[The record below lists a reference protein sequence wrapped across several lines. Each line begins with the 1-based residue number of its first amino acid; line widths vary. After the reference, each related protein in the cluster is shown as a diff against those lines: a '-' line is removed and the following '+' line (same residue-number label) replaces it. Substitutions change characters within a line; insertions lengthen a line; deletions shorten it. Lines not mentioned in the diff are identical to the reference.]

1 MKRSTRMRAV
11 RLCILVLAS
20 GALLAQHTFS
30 QSDVED
36 GRRLYDSNCTRC
48 HGAEGNLVDGVDLGH
63 GKFRRAS
70 TDEDL
75 IRVIRTGIA
84 AAGMPP
90 GNYSDAQAETIVAYL
105 RAMGASTDVNPPP
118 GDAAK
123 GKALFEGKGGCLNC
137 HRVNGKGS
145 RVGPDLSDI
154 GNLRRFSAQLERSL
168 LEPDAEV
175 LPQNRTVRLMTR
187 DGAAIRGRLLNQDTF
202 SVQIL
207 DSGEH
212 LVSVL
217 RSNLREFAFIDK
229 SAMPSYRDKL
239 SPQEIADLVR
249 YLVSL
254 KGL

>member
-1 MKRSTRMRAV
+1 MIRGTRIWAV
-11 RLCILVLAS
+11 RLCILAS
-20 GALLAQHTFS
+20 ASSALLAQHTFS
-30 QSDVED
+30 RSDVED
-36 GRRLYDSNCTRC
+36 GRRFYDANCSRC

-70 TDEDL
+70 SDEDL
-75 IRVIRTGIA
+75 IRVIRTGT

-90 GNYSDAQAETIVAYL
+90 GNYSDSQAETIVAYL
-105 RAMGASTDVNPPP
+105 RAMGSSTDVNRPP

-123 GKALFEGKGGCLNC
+123 GKALFEGKSGCLSC
-137 HRVNGKGS
+137 HRVNGQGS

-154 GNLRRFSAQLERSL
+154 GKLRRFSAQLETSL

-175 LPQNRTVRLMTR
+175 LPQNRSVRLVSR
-187 DGAAIRGRLLNQDTF
+187 DGATIQGRLLNQDTF
-202 SVQIL
+202 SVQLL
-207 DSGEH
+207 DSSEH

-229 SAMPSYRDKL
+229 SPMPSYRDKL
-239 SPQEIADLVR
+239 SSQEIVDLVS